1 MNAFQILHQLIHRFK
16 LKEERQL
23 EQTGLSGRDLYVLE
37 HIREDNPW
45 RFNDF
50 AENYRIRPSTLTGIV
65 ERLEKK
71 KLLLR
76 ERATDDRKAVYL
88 KPTPAG
94 KQLIDEHIAEDHA
107 FFDAL
112 LTSLTPA
119 EQQQFLSLCQKITA
133 TKKHNGPSSG

>member
-1 MNAFQILHQLIHRFK
+1 MDAFPILHQLIHRFK
-16 LKEERQL
+16 SKEERQL

-71 KLLLR
+71 KFLLR
-76 ERATDDRKAVYL
+76 ERATDDRKALYL
-88 KPTPAG
+88 KPTPEG
-94 KQLIDEHIAEDHA
+94 KRLIDEHIAEDHA

-112 LTSLTPA
+112 LSPLTPV
-119 EQQQFLSLCQKITA
+119 EQQQFLSLCQ
-133 TKKHNGPSSG
+133 

>member
-1 MNAFQILHQLIHRFK
+1 MDAFPILHQLIHRFK
-16 LKEERQL
+16 SKEERQL

-71 KLLLR
+71 KFLLR

-88 KPTPAG
+88 KPTPEG
-94 KQLIDEHIAEDHA
+94 KRLIDEHIAEDHA

-112 LTSLTPA
+112 LSPLTPK

-133 TKKHNGPSSG
+133 TKKQTGH

>member
-1 MNAFQILHQLIHRFK
+1 MDAFHILHQLIHRFK
-16 LKEERQL
+16 SKEERQL

-71 KLLLR
+71 KFLLR

-88 KPTPAG
+88 KPTPEG
-94 KQLIDEHIAEDHA
+94 KRLLDEHIAEDHA

-112 LTSLTPA
+112 LSPLTPK
-119 EQQQFLSLCQKITA
+119 EQQKFLSLCQKITA
-133 TKKHNGPSSG
+133 TKKQTGHYPG

>member
-1 MNAFQILHQLIHRFK
+1 MDAFQILHQLIHRFK
-16 LKEERQL
+16 SKEERQL
-23 EQTGLSGRDLYVLE
+23 EQTDLSGRDLYVLE

-50 AENYRIRPSTLTGIV
+50 AENCRIRPSTLTGIV

-76 ERATDDRKAVYL
+76 ERAADDRKAVYL
-88 KPTPAG
+88 KPTPEG
-94 KQLIDEHIAEDHA
+94 KRLIDEHIAEDHA

-112 LTSLTPA
+112 LTPLTP
-119 EQQQFLSLCQKITA
+119 EERQQFLSLCQKITA
-133 TKKHNGPSSG
+133 TKKHAGHRPG